1 MTVTML
7 SWRLLQAVTDGG
19 STVEWVKTRGHA
31 DKYVKQRDVSVA
43 AYETVMG
50 NQAAD
55 AADLLVRVNQYEY
68 AKRVDEKEAARIEAE
83 VEAS

>member
-1 MTVTML
+1 ML
-7 SWRLLQAVTDGG
+7 NRRLLQAITDGG

-31 DKYVKQRDVSVA
+31 DKYVKQRDVSAA

-55 AADLLVRVNQYEY
+55 AAATAGQLGRRKGVINLAQFMQHHLT
-68 AKRVDEKEAARIEAE
+68 
-83 VEAS
+83 